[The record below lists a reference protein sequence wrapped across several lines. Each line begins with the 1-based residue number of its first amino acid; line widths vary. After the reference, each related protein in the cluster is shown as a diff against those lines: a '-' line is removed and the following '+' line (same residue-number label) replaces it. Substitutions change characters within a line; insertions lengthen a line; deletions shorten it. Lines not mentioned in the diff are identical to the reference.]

1 MVIVTSE
8 YMMVDGSFIENLAK
22 QLSDALPPGLKQLHE
37 ESLKQFKLILQSQ
50 LNKLD
55 LVSREEFDIQVKVM
69 EKLQNRVEELEARL
83 QQLEVGKNIDK

>member
-1 MVIVTSE
+1 
-8 YMMVDGSFIENLAK
+8 MVDGSFIENLAK
-22 QLSDALPPGLKQLHE
+22 QLNDALPPGLKQLHE

-69 EKLQNRVEELEARL
+69 EKMQARVQDLEARL
-83 QQLEVGKNIDK
+83 QDLESNQQVEK